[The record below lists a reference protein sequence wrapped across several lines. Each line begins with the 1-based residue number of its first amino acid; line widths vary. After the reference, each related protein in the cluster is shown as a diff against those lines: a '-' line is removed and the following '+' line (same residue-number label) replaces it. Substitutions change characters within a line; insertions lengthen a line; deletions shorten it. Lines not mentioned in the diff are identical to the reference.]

1 MRIAHIVP
9 VYPPYGGGMGRVAYE
24 MVEELCRMGHDAQA
38 ITPRY
43 ATRVKDGTDQ
53 SHVRFLRP
61 LCTSGNAAFVPS
73 LFFSLRGY
81 DLVHLH
87 YPFFGATFITLL
99 FRLFHPH
106 VPLVVSVH
114 MDPALSG
121 WRRYVHILARRI
133 VLPLLLRVSD
143 ACIGSTFDYIASSE
157 FHASFLAQKKLWHEI
172 PFGVDTNHFSVA
184 SRRSDFYSRYGLDS
198 QIPII
203 LFVGGMDKPHA
214 FKGVPVLLESLAI
227 LQKDGVVFQAVCVG
241 KGPLREEYERYA
253 KELGIAQHVHFFSD
267 VTYEALPLFYQHAHV
282 FVLPSVGKGESF
294 GLVLL
299 EAMACGTP
307 VVATDIPGLRTVAR
321 VGGDAVPPKDRAALA
336 DALRIRLL
344 KHLTVAEREALH
356 HTIASRYSWESV
368 ATSLASL
375 YASLVTKSKK
385 EYTTRK

>member
-24 MVEELCRMGHDAQA
+24 MVGVLNRLGHEAQA
-38 ITPRY
+38 ITPQYSKR
-43 ATRVKDGTDQ
+43 RQQGTYH
-53 SHVRFLRP
+53 SPHVHFIQP
-61 LCTSGNAAFVPS
+61 FVASGNAAFIPT

-81 DLVHLH
+81 DLIHLH

-157 FHASFLAQKKLWHEI
+157 FHASFLTQKKLWHEI
-172 PFGVDTNHFSVA
+172 PFGVDINHFCVMNKQQ
-184 SRRSDFYSRYGLDS
+184 DFYRRHSLSSDK
-198 QIPII
+198 PTI
-203 LFVGGMDKPHA
+203 LFVGGMDAPHL
-214 FKGVPVLLESLAI
+214 FKGVSILLQSLAI
-227 LQKDGVVFQAVCVG
+227 LRKEGVAFQAICIG
-241 KGPLREEYERYA
+241 KGSLRDMYERQA
-253 KELGIAQHVHFFSD
+253 QELAISTEVHFFSN
-267 VTYEALPLFYQHAHV
+267 VTHNDLPLYYQHADIC
-282 FVLPSVGKGESF
+282 VLPSVGKGESF

-307 VVATDIPGLRTVAR
+307 VIASDLPGLRTVAR
-321 VGGDAVPPKDRAALA
+321 VGGDVVPPQNPEVLA
-336 DALRIRLL
+336 NALRARLQ
-344 KHLTVAEREALH
+344 TPRTIPEREVLH
-356 HTIASRYSWESV
+356 RAISSRFSWDAV
-368 ATSLASL
+368 GASL
-375 YASLVTKSKK
+375 DMLYSSLVDTVKK
-385 EYTTRK
+385 